1 MPTVWTNGNIYIT
14 VYIRDHQPPHVHV
27 SDSDNEVKVDISG
40 DVPMLMRRSRKDR
53 ISSTKQ
59 FDRAALKLVAEHM
72 VACREVWRL
81 KHDGQ

>member
-1 MPTVWTNGNIYIT
+1 MPTVWTNGSIYIT

-40 DVPMLMRRSRKDR
+40 DVPMLMRQSRKDR
-53 ISSTKQ
+53 ISSTKK
-59 FDRAALKLVAEHM
+59 FDQVALKLVAKHM
-72 VACREVWRL
+72 IACREVWRL

>member
-1 MPTVWTNGNIYIT
+1 MGTIYIT

-40 DVPMLMRRSRKDR
+40 DVPMLMRQSKKDR
-53 ISSTKQ
+53 ISSSKK
-59 FDRAALKLVAEHM
+59 FDKVALRLVAEHM
-72 VACREVWRL
+72 IACQEVWRL